1 MPESGTTPWNEIFFE
16 RLERYVSVECFVDPE
31 VDPQVPHVGGGE
43 PVVGG
48 RHGEGGDGT
57 GEGHS
62 VHQGPRRNVP
72 NFYGG
77 VQGSRQDPTGVDA
90 EM

>member
-1 MPESGTTPWNEIFFE
+1 M
-16 RLERYVSVECFVDPE
+16 
-31 VDPQVPHVGGGE
+31 GGGE

-48 RHGEGGDGT
+48 GHGEGGDGT

-62 VHQGPRRNVP
+62 VHQGPRGHVP

-77 VQGSRQDPTGVDA
+77 VQGSRQDPPGIDA